1 MVNTLNVMQRQ
12 NIVTKVNFIWKEAYK
27 NQAML
32 KSNKTSID
40 K

>member
-12 NIVTKVNFIWKEAYK
+12 NIVMKVISNGMRLT

-32 KSNKTSID
+32 SQ
-40 K
+40 